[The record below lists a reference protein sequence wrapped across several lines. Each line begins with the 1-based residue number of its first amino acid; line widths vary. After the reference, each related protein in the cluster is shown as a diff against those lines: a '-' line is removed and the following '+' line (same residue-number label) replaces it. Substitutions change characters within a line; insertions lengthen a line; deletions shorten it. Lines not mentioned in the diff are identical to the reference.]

1 MKNRLL
7 FPQDQRRPLESGAG
21 WTDKRCEP
29 LEKQGEKQN
38 EKQNQKQN
46 VTLKVGTTVTDKQPP
61 EQIKLIVVPLKQSH
75 LSINLSDSAFETMG
89 SDVGDS
95 LDTEHEKIYTGKAA
109 VQLLNELQNPNCSK
123 NSNS

>member
-1 MKNRLL
+1 MGGSN
-7 FPQDQRRPLESGAG
+7 
-21 WTDKRCEP
+21 KRCEP

-46 VTLKVGTTVTDKQPP
+46 ITLKVHTTVKDKQPA

-89 SDVGDS
+89 SDVGDT
-95 LDTEHEKIYTGKAA
+95 LDTEHQKAYTGKAA
-109 VQLLNELQNPNCSK
+109 IELLHELQNPNISK
-123 NSNS
+123 DTNS